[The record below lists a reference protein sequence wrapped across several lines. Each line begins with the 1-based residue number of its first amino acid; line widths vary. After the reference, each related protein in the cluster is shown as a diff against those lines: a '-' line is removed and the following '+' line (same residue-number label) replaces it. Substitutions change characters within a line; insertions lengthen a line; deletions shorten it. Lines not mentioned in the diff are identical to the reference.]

1 MYTNAENI
9 HYRPI
14 QHVSKY
20 LFEGGFVEGDIE
32 NLGYTFDRITMK
44 LYDTDGDE
52 IVYKRS
58 MTF

>member
-1 MYTNAENI
+1 MI
-9 HYRPI
+9 
-14 QHVSKY
+14 
-20 LFEGGFVEGDIE
+20 LFEGRFVEGDIE